1 VLSFFGTAILQD
13 FYTHPEAE
21 YSDSG
26 DESEEDPLE
35 EDTDNYPLADFELLA
50 RRRPQEDLP
59 YGDSLGG
66 LGDRE
71 VDRQYD

>member
-13 FYTHPEAE
+13 YYTDLEAE
-21 YSDSG
+21 CSDSG
-26 DESEEDPLE
+26 DESEEDLLE
-35 EDTDNYPLADFELLA
+35 EDTNNYPLANFELLA
-50 RRRPQEDLP
+50 RRRPQEDLL

-71 VDRQYD
+71 VDR